1 MDTDYTIDVG
11 GQRRPLEDW
20 NREVQSGFIALAA
33 SAYFKDRRQE
43 FGGTV
48 GEWKIVSDRA
58 I

>member
-1 MDTDYTIDVG
+1 MNAFLLDY
-11 GQRRPLEDW
+11 P

-48 GEWKIVSDRA
+48 GEWKTVSDRA